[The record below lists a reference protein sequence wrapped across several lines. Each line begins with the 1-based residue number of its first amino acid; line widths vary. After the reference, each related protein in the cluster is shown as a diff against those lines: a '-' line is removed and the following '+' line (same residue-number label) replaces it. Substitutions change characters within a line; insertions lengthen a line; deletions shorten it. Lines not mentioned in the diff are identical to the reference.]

1 MKKKVL
7 IIGETI
13 LGDNILALEAA
24 DIEVATA
31 QSYPQGLQKLD
42 ETSPD
47 LVIIDEILPTVDGQE
62 ACFRLRQ
69 ISDIP
74 IILLSADRR
83 GQAVARALN
92 QGVDTYIFKP
102 FSSRELEARINALLR
117 RCQRKVNDDSRVK
130 GSREQILD
138 PIDKLTDKESTL
150 HINMEDVGGRFF
162 GCSLRPMGKV
172 VGKKE
177 GGYGNSGQSKRQN
190 Q

>member
-47 LVIIDEILPTVDGQE
+47 LVIIDEILPTVGGRE

-102 FSSRELEARINALLR
+102 FSPRELEARINALLR

-130 GSREQILD
+130 GSWE
-138 PIDKLTDKESTL
+138 K
-150 HINMEDVGGRFF
+150 GGRVWEFWTI
-162 GCSLRPMGKV
+162 
-172 VGKKE
+172 
-177 GGYGNSGQSKRQN
+177 
-190 Q
+190 